1 VWVPLFYEFTQW
13 VTCLRV
19 ARQISL
25 QDTKKEC
32 ALRLEACNLFVEY
45 QMRRSQQCILALQD
59 INFVV
64 EAGEFVAVVGPS
76 GCGKTTLLNVVSG
89 LQAPTR
95 GKILLDGQP
104 IKGPGRNRAMV
115 FQSAALMPWRTVLR
129 NVTYGLEIQKSTP
142 TLAEHIGRGLIEL
155 VGLKGF
161 EESYPRELSGGMQQR
176 VNLAR
181 ALATSPEILLMDEPL
196 AGLDAQT
203 RELMQIE
210 IQHIWLQTKQ
220 TAIYVTHLIDE
231 AVFLADRVIVLTARP
246 GNVKTI
252 VPVNLPRPR
261 LLTIKKDAEFHHIQ
275 SMLWDLIEEEFKK
288 LGEPG
293 SEMLS

>member
-1 VWVPLFYEFTQW
+1 M
-13 VTCLRV
+13 
-19 ARQISL
+19 
-25 QDTKKEC
+25 
-32 ALRLEACNLFVEY
+32 RLEACNLFVEY

-246 GNVKTI
+246 GSVKTI